1 MIISVAS
8 GKGGT
13 GKTTIATNL
22 VLSIPNSI
30 YLDADVEEPNGHLFL
45 NPIILDE
52 KVISRK
58 IPEID
63 YNRCNFCGVCARTCE
78 FHAISVLPKMVL
90 VFDELCHSCGA
101 CSYFC
106 PEKAIVEVDKPLGL
120 LRTGEILPEKK
131 SFYEGRLNIGE
142 MMASPLIAELKQI
155 CHPNK
160 INIVDAP
167 AGTSCSM
174 VESVRDADYCILVTE
189 PTPFGLHDL
198 KLSVEVLQFLEIPF
212 GVVINKSQKESDI
225 IEDYCSETGT
235 PVLLKLP
242 FDRRL
247 AEAYSRGEPAVK
259 VFPELK
265 KQFVDLYEKILEDL
279 RKRKIKNHKRD
290 RLVTGISI

>member
-174 VESVRDADYCILVTE
+174 VESVSETDYCILVTE

-198 KLSVEVLQFLEIPF
+198 KLSIEVLQFLEIPF
-212 GVVINKSQKESDI
+212 GVVINKSQKESDM
-225 IEDYCSETGT
+225 IEDYCSETEI

-259 VFPELK
+259 LFPDLK
-265 KQFVDLYEKILEDL
+265 NRFNELYEKILMDL
-279 RKRKIKNHKRD
+279 RMRKLKKSKTINE
-290 RLVTGISI
+290 VV

>member
-22 VLSIPNSI
+22 VLSIPGSI

-45 NPIILDE
+45 NPMIHDE

-63 YNRCNFCGVCARTCE
+63 YDRCNFCGVCARTCE
-78 FHAISVLPKMVL
+78 FHAISVLPKMIL
-90 VFDELCHSCGA
+90 VFGELCHSCGA
-101 CSYFC
+101 CAYFC
-106 PEKAIVEVDKPLGL
+106 PEKAIVEVDKPLGI

-142 MMASPLIAELKQI
+142 MMASPLISKLKQI

-167 AGTSCSM
+167 PGTSCSM
-174 VESVRDADYCILVTE
+174 VESVSETDYCILVTE

-198 KLSVEVLQFLEIPF
+198 KLSIEVLQFLEIPF
-212 GVVINKSQKESDI
+212 GVVINKSQKESDL
-225 IEDYCSETGT
+225 IEDYCSETEI

-259 VFPELK
+259 LFPDLK
-265 KQFVDLYEKILEDL
+265 NRFNELYEKILMDL
-279 RKRKIKNHKRD
+279 RMRKLKKSKTINE
-290 RLVTGISI
+290 VV

>member
-22 VLSIPNSI
+22 VLSIPGSI

-174 VESVRDADYCILVTE
+174 VESVRDADYCILVAE

-212 GVVINKSQKESDI
+212 GVVINKSQKESDM
-225 IEDYCSETGT
+225 IEDYCSETEI

-259 VFPELK
+259 LFPDLK
-265 KQFVDLYEKILEDL
+265 NRFNELYEKILMDL
-279 RKRKIKNHKRD
+279 RMRKLKKSKTINE
-290 RLVTGISI
+290 VV

>member
-1 MIISVAS
+1 MIISIAS

-63 YNRCNFCGVCARTCE
+63 YNRCNFCGVCAKTCE

-106 PEKAIVEVDKPLGL
+106 PEKAIVEVDKSLGL

-131 SFYEGRLNIGE
+131 IFYEGRLNIGE
-142 MMASPLIAELKQI
+142 MMASPLIADLKQI
-155 CHPNK
+155 CHPDK

-174 VESVRDADYCILVTE
+174 VESVRESDYCILVTE

-198 KLSVEVLQFLEIPF
+198 KLSVEVLQFLDIPF

-225 IEDYCSETGT
+225 IEDYCSETET

-265 KQFVDLYEKILEDL
+265 KQFVDLYENIFRDPKKRILKKAKTTNEM
-279 RKRKIKNHKRD
+279 
-290 RLVTGISI
+290 V

>member
-22 VLSIPNSI
+22 VLSIPDSI

-45 NPIILDE
+45 NPMIHDE

-63 YNRCNFCGVCARTCE
+63 YDRCNFCGVCARTCE

-90 VFDELCHSCGA
+90 VFGELCHSCGA
-101 CSYFC
+101 CAYFC
-106 PEKAIVEVDKPLGL
+106 PEKAIVEVDKPLGI

-142 MMASPLIAELKQI
+142 MMASPLIAKLKQI
-155 CHPNK
+155 CHPDK

-167 AGTSCSM
+167 PGTSCSM
-174 VESVRDADYCILVTE
+174 VESVSETDYCILVTE

-198 KLSVEVLQFLEIPF
+198 KLSIEVLQFLEIPF
-212 GVVINKSQKESDI
+212 GVVINKSQKESDL
-225 IEDYCSETGT
+225 IEDYCSETEI

-259 VFPELK
+259 LFPDLK
-265 KQFVDLYEKILEDL
+265 NRFNELYEKILMDL
-279 RKRKIKNHKRD
+279 RMRKLKKSKTINE
-290 RLVTGISI
+290 VV

>member
-22 VLSIPNSI
+22 VLSIPGSI

-142 MMASPLIAELKQI
+142 MMASPLIAELKKI
-155 CHPNK
+155 CHPDK

-212 GVVINKSQKESDI
+212 GVVINKSQK
-225 IEDYCSETGT
+225 
-235 PVLLKLP
+235 
-242 FDRRL
+242 
-247 AEAYSRGEPAVK
+247 
-259 VFPELK
+259 
-265 KQFVDLYEKILEDL
+265 
-279 RKRKIKNHKRD
+279 
-290 RLVTGISI
+290 

>member
-22 VLSIPNSI
+22 VLSIPDSI

-63 YNRCNFCGVCARTCE
+63 YNRCNFCGVCAKTCE

-142 MMASPLIAELKQI
+142 MMASPLIAKLKQN
-155 CHPNK
+155 CRSNK

-167 AGTSCSM
+167 PGTSCSM
-174 VESVRDADYCILVTE
+174 VESVSKTDYCILVTE

-212 GVVINKSQKESDI
+212 GVVINKSQKESDL
-225 IEDYCSETGT
+225 IEDYCSETEI

-247 AEAYSRGEPAVK
+247 AEAYSQGEPAVK
-259 VFPELK
+259 LFPDLK
-265 KQFVDLYEKILEDL
+265 NRFNELYEKILMDL
-279 RKRKIKNHKRD
+279 RMRKLKKSKTINE
-290 RLVTGISI
+290 VV

>member
-22 VLSIPNSI
+22 VLSIPDSI

-63 YNRCNFCGVCARTCE
+63 YNRCNFCGVCAKTCE

-142 MMASPLIAELKQI
+142 MMASPLIAKLKQN
-155 CHPNK
+155 CRSNK

-167 AGTSCSM
+167 PGTSCSM
-174 VESVRDADYCILVTE
+174 VESVSKTDYCILVTE

-212 GVVINKSQKESDI
+212 GVVINKSQKESDL
-225 IEDYCSETGT
+225 IEDYCSETEI

-259 VFPELK
+259 LFPDLK
-265 KQFVDLYEKILEDL
+265 NRFNELYEKILMDL
-279 RKRKIKNHKRD
+279 RMRKLKKSKTINE
-290 RLVTGISI
+290 VV

>member
-22 VLSIPNSI
+22 VLSIPGSI

-45 NPIILDE
+45 NPMIHDE
-52 KVISRK
+52 KIISRK

-63 YNRCNFCGVCARTCE
+63 YDRCNFCGVCARTCE

-90 VFDELCHSCGA
+90 VFGELCHSCGA
-101 CSYFC
+101 CAYFC
-106 PEKAIVEVDKPLGL
+106 PEKAIVEVDKPLGI

-142 MMASPLIAELKQI
+142 MMASPLISKLKQI

-167 AGTSCSM
+167 PGTSCSM
-174 VESVRDADYCILVTE
+174 VESVSETDYCILVTE

-198 KLSVEVLQFLEIPF
+198 KLSIEVLQFLEIHF
-212 GVVINKSQKESDI
+212 GVVINKSQKESDL
-225 IEDYCSETGT
+225 IEDYCSETEI

-247 AEAYSRGEPAVK
+247 AEAYSQGEPAVK
-259 VFPELK
+259 LFPDLK
-265 KQFVDLYEKILEDL
+265 NRFNELYEKILMDL
-279 RKRKIKNHKRD
+279 RMRKLKKSKTINE
-290 RLVTGISI
+290 VV

>member
-22 VLSIPNSI
+22 VLSIPGSI

-45 NPIILDE
+45 NPMIHDE

-63 YNRCNFCGVCARTCE
+63 YDRCNFCGVCARTCE

-90 VFDELCHSCGA
+90 VFGELCHSCGA
-101 CSYFC
+101 CAYFC
-106 PEKAIVEVDKPLGL
+106 PEKAIVEVDKPLGI

-142 MMASPLIAELKQI
+142 MMASPLISKLKQI

-167 AGTSCSM
+167 PGTSCSM
-174 VESVRDADYCILVTE
+174 VESVSETDYCILVTE

-198 KLSVEVLQFLEIPF
+198 KLSIEVLQFLEIPF
-212 GVVINKSQKESDI
+212 GVVINKSQKESDL
-225 IEDYCSETGT
+225 IEDYCSETEI

-247 AEAYSRGEPAVK
+247 AEAYSQGEPAVK
-259 VFPELK
+259 LFPDLK
-265 KQFVDLYEKILEDL
+265 NRFNELYEKILMDL
-279 RKRKIKNHKRD
+279 RMRKLKKSKTINE
-290 RLVTGISI
+290 VV

>member
-22 VLSIPNSI
+22 VLSIPGSI

-45 NPIILDE
+45 NPMIHDE

-63 YNRCNFCGVCARTCE
+63 YDRCNFCGVCARTCE

-90 VFDELCHSCGA
+90 VFGELCHSCGA
-101 CSYFC
+101 CAYFC
-106 PEKAIVEVDKPLGL
+106 PEKAIVEVDKPLGI

-142 MMASPLIAELKQI
+142 MMASPLISKLKQI

-167 AGTSCSM
+167 PGTSCSM
-174 VESVRDADYCILVTE
+174 VESVSETDYCILVTE

-198 KLSVEVLQFLEIPF
+198 KLSIEVLQFLEIPF
-212 GVVINKSQKESDI
+212 GVVINKSQKESDL
-225 IEDYCSETGT
+225 IEDYCSETEI

-259 VFPELK
+259 LFPDLK
-265 KQFVDLYEKILEDL
+265 NRFNELYEKILMDL
-279 RKRKIKNHKRD
+279 RMRKLKKSKTINE
-290 RLVTGISI
+290 VV

>member
-174 VESVRDADYCILVTE
+174 VESVRDADYCILVAE

-212 GVVINKSQKESDI
+212 GVVINKSQKESDM
-225 IEDYCSETGT
+225 IEDYCSETEI

-259 VFPELK
+259 LFPDLK
-265 KQFVDLYEKILEDL
+265 NRFNELYEKILMDL
-279 RKRKIKNHKRD
+279 RMRKLKKSKTINE
-290 RLVTGISI
+290 VV